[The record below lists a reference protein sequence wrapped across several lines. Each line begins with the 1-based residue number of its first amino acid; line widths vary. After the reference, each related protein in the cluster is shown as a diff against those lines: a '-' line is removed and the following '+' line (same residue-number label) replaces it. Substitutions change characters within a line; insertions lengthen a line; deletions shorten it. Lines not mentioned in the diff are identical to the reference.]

1 MDSSILIDLLKAF
14 GFGATIAISVGP
26 IALLIINNG
35 IKYGYP
41 TAIRSALGAA
51 TADGIFACIAFTFGI
66 IILSLLSEYQSIIKA
81 ASSYVLIG
89 FGLYMLRG
97 LLPQSRC
104 DSLLDDIPVVGGF
117 KATFL
122 LTIINPLTIIAFTA
136 FIGQISEVRGYVFS
150 LLAALILF
158 LGSLIVQLGFAVF
171 GVFLKRFLNDQKH
184 IHYLQILSGVG
195 IASFGIWGV
204 VW

>member
-1 MDSSILIDLLKAF
+1 MESYILTDLLKAF

-35 IKYGYP
+35 IRYGYP
-41 TAIRSALGAA
+41 AAIRSALGAA
-51 TADGIFACIAFTFGI
+51 TADGVFACIAFTFGI
-66 IILSLLSEYQSIIKA
+66 IILSLLSEYQSIIKM
-81 ASSYVLIG
+81 ASSFVLIG
-89 FGLYMLRG
+89 FGLYMLSG
-97 LLPQSRC
+97 LVLQSSG
-104 DSLLDDIPVVGGF
+104 DSLLDDQPVLGGF

-136 FIGQISEVRGYVFS
+136 FIGQISEVRDYAFS
-150 LLAALILF
+150 FLAALTLF

-184 IHYLQILSGVG
+184 INYLQILSGVG
-195 IASFGIWGV
+195 IASVGIWGLF
-204 VW
+204 

>member
-1 MDSSILIDLLKAF
+1 M
-14 GFGATIAISVGP
+14 
-26 IALLIINNG
+26 
-35 IKYGYP
+35 
-41 TAIRSALGAA
+41 
-51 TADGIFACIAFTFGI
+51 
-66 IILSLLSEYQSIIKA
+66 
-81 ASSYVLIG
+81 
-89 FGLYMLRG
+89 
-97 LLPQSRC
+97 
-104 DSLLDDIPVVGGF
+104 
-117 KATFL
+117 

>member
-97 LLPQSRC
+97 LLPQSRS

-136 FIGQISEVRGYVFS
+136 FIGQISEVRDYAFS
-150 LLAALILF
+150 FLAALIIF

-184 IHYLQILSGVG
+184 INYLQILRGVG
-195 IASFGIWGV
+195 ITSFGIWGV